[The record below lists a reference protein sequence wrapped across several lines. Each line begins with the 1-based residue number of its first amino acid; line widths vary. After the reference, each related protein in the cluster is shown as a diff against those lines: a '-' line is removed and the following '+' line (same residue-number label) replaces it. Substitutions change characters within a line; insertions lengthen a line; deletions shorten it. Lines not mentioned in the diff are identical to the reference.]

1 MKYKP
6 KYVINFAAESH
17 VDNSINKPKDFIN
30 SNIIG
35 TYNLLAETRNLY
47 LKKIKTIFVQVSTDE
62 VYGDNVN
69 KKLSSKEGDPYE
81 PSSPYSASKA
91 SADHLVRAWART
103 YGISYKITCS
113 ANNFGPYQNDEK
125 LIPTIIRNLISGK
138 KVPLYGNGKQK
149 IGFVKDSE
157 NNE

>member
-1 MKYKP
+1 MDILDRKKINYIFLKYKP

-62 VYGDNVN
+62 VYG
-69 KKLSSKEGDPYE
+69 
-81 PSSPYSASKA
+81 
-91 SADHLVRAWART
+91 
-103 YGISYKITCS
+103 IM
-113 ANNFGPYQNDEK
+113 
-125 LIPTIIRNLISGK
+125 
-138 KVPLYGNGKQK
+138 
-149 IGFVKDSE
+149 
-157 NNE
+157 

>member
-1 MKYKP
+1 MFK
-6 KYVINFAAESH
+6 FQ
-17 VDNSINKPKDFIN
+17 
-30 SNIIG
+30 
-35 TYNLLAETRNLY
+35 L
-47 LKKIKTIFVQVSTDE
+47 DE

-113 ANNFGPYQNDEK
+113 ANNFGPLSK
-125 LIPTIIRNLISGK
+125 
-138 KVPLYGNGKQK
+138 
-149 IGFVKDSE
+149 
-157 NNE
+157 